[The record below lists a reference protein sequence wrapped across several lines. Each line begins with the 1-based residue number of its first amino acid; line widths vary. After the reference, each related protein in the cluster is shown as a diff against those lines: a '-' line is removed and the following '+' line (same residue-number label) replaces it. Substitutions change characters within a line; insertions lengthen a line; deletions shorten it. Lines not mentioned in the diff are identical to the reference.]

1 MLANWKRIYLI
12 KDCNSFL
19 NFAVK
24 KNYELWIALS
34 YYALEAVLEWCF
46 AKGVLQKA
54 IIKFSSSEAYNFIK
68 KETLAQ
74 CFPVNFTKFLRTTFF
89 TEHLWWLLLH
99 ITDQLVIYYMHL
111 KYMKDLYS
119 NKYISILE
127 EFFQTRY
134 HTSYNRKNESGL
146 R

>member
-1 MLANWKRIYLI
+1 MSKRFISNLEVVAHRCSVKKVFLEVLQNSQGNVCARVSFLI
-12 KDCNSFL
+12 KL
-19 NFAVK
+19 QAPITLLK
-24 KNYELWIALS
+24 KRLWHR
-34 YYALEAVLEWCF
+34 
-46 AKGVLQKA
+46 
-54 IIKFSSSEAYNFIK
+54 
-68 KETLAQ
+68 

-127 EFFQTRY
+127 EFFQKRY

>member
-1 MLANWKRIYLI
+1 MSKRFISNLEVVAHR
-12 KDCNSFL
+12 CS
-19 NFAVK
+19 VK
-24 KNYELWIALS
+24 KVFLEILQNSQGNVCARVSFSIKLQAPITLLKKRLWHR
-34 YYALEAVLEWCF
+34 
-46 AKGVLQKA
+46 
-54 IIKFSSSEAYNFIK
+54 
-68 KETLAQ
+68 
-74 CFPVNFTKFLRTTFF
+74 CFPVNFAKFLRTTFF